1 SLAAE
6 LLAVAQFEILHFA
19 CKRPFRHENLRADI
33 IDQARPANLIL
44 MKPSH
49 SSCNARAD
57 DETGTRRSQHGA
69 DFTWRRARHS
79 ARGSCLKLRKKAQS
93 VSLSRCCFRLKVS
106 VTRCRPA
113 ILRVWSSERAAACGG
128 QKGECPNMFN
138 ITRRQVFA
146 ASGGLLTTLLAP
158 QRFASAAAGNT
169 LNIAYNVNLP
179 SFDPDVGPSSVNP
192 TIQAIYRS
200 VFDQYIG
207 QKPNLAFESGLLTGW
222 GWNDDKSKVWM

>member
-106 VTRCRPA
+106 VTLCRPA

-128 QKGECPNMFN
+128 QKGECP
-138 ITRRQVFA
+138 ICSTLRVVRPSRRAA
-146 ASGGLLTTLLAP
+146 ASLQRCWRLGALPAP
-158 QRFASAAAGNT
+158 PPATRSISPIT
-169 LNIAYNVNLP
+169 STCRP
-179 SFDPDVGPSSVNP
+179 STPTSDPP
-192 TIQAIYRS
+192 R
-200 VFDQYIG
+200 
-207 QKPNLAFESGLLTGW
+207 
-222 GWNDDKSKVWM
+222 